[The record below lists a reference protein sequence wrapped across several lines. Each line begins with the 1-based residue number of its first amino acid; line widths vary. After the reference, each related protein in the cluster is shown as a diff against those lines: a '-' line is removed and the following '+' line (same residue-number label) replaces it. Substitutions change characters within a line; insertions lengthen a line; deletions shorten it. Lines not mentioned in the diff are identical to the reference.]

1 MSGTEE
7 QNFGAQAGSE
17 GGNQSGTDTA
27 GTNSTTNQSGID
39 YGAKIAALEAE
50 LADVRKEAA
59 SYRNKAKGKE
69 TVEEQLKALQ
79 DEFAKTKRENRLVK
93 NQSLLDKAGCIKS
106 DLVATVIPDDCDNV
120 QEWIDNYKKDN
131 EVLFKTATTNH
142 GGNFKPSN
150 GNNTNPHE
158 AMNEFIRARSGR

>member
-7 QNFGAQAGSE
+7 QENL
-17 GGNQSGTDTA
+17 NQSGTGEEKQTPPPSGTDTA
-27 GTNSTTNQSGID
+27 
-39 YGAKIAALEAE
+39 AEIAALKEQI
-50 LADVRKEAA
+50 ADLRKEAA
-59 SYRNKAKGKE
+59 SYRTKAKGKE

-106 DLVATVIPDDCDNV
+106 DLVASVIPDDCDNV

-131 EVLFKTATTNH
+131 EVLFKAATNNH
-142 GGNFKPSN
+142 GGNYKPANSN
-150 GNNTNPHE
+150 NQNPHE
-158 AMNEFIRARSGR
+158 IVNDFIRSRAGR

>member
-1 MSGTEE
+1 MSGTAE
-7 QNFGAQAGSE
+7 QNFGTQAGSE
-17 GGNQSGTDTA
+17 GGTQSGTDTT
-27 GTNSTTNQSGID
+27 GTNSTNQSGID

-59 SYRNKAKGKE
+59 SYRTKAKGKE

-131 EVLFKTATTNH
+131 EILFKAATTNH
-142 GGNFKPSN
+142 GGNFKPS
-150 GNNTNPHE
+150 GSNNQNPNDY
-158 AMNEFIRARSGR
+158 MNNFIRSVRG

>member
-7 QNFGAQAGSE
+7 QNLDTQAGSE
-17 GGNQSGTDTA
+17 GQQNNAGTQSGTDTTA
-27 GTNSTTNQSGID
+27 QE
-39 YGAKIAALEAE
+39 IAALKAE
-50 LADVRKEAA
+50 ISDLRKEAA
-59 SYRNKAKGKE
+59 SYRTKAKGKE

-93 NQSLLDKAGCIKS
+93 NQALLDKAGCIKS
-106 DLVATVIPDDCDNV
+106 DLVASIIPDDCANV

-131 EVLFKTATTNH
+131 EILFKAATQNH

>member
-1 MSGTEE
+1 MKGVLMSGTGEPNTE
-7 QNFGAQAGSE
+7 LNPSGTGTQPNPPQ
-17 GGNQSGTDTA
+17 QPSGTDTA
-27 GTNSTTNQSGID
+27 
-39 YGAKIAALEAE
+39 AEIAALKAE
-50 LADVRKEAA
+50 ISDLRKEAA
-59 SYRNKAKGKE
+59 NYRTKAKGKE

-120 QEWIDNYKKDN
+120 QEWIENYKKEN
-131 EVLFKTATTNH
+131 EILFKTATTNH

-150 GNNTNPHE
+150 GTNANPHD
-158 AMNEFIRARSGR
+158 AINNFIRSKHGL

>member
-7 QNFGAQAGSE
+7 QNLGTQSGTE
-17 GGNQSGTDTA
+17 GGIQSGTDTT
-27 GTNSTTNQSGID
+27 GTNSTNQSGID

-93 NQSLLDKAGCIKS
+93 NQALLDKAGCIKS

-131 EVLFKTATTNH
+131 EILFKAATTNH

-150 GNNTNPHE
+150 GNNTNPHD
-158 AMNEFIRARSGR
+158 AMNEFIRAKSGR

>member
-1 MSGTEE
+1 MSGTGE
-7 QNFGAQAGSE
+7 QNFGAQSGTE
-17 GGNQSGTDTA
+17 GGTQSGTDTT
-27 GTNSTTNQSGID
+27 GTNSTNQSGID

-59 SYRNKAKGKE
+59 SYRTKAKGKE

-120 QEWIDNYKKDN
+120 QEWIENYKKEN
-131 EVLFKTATTNH
+131 EILFKTATQNH

-150 GNNTNPHE
+150 GTNVNPHD
-158 AMNEFIRARSGR
+158 AINNFIRSKHGL

>member
-7 QNFGAQAGSE
+7 QDKQAAQSGTEGAQTNA
-17 GGNQSGTDTA
+17 GNQSGTDTTA
-27 GTNSTTNQSGID
+27 QE
-39 YGAKIAALEAE
+39 IAALKAE
-50 LADVRKEAA
+50 ISDLRKEAA
-59 SYRNKAKGKE
+59 NYRTKAKGKE

-120 QEWIDNYKKDN
+120 QEWIENYKKEN
-131 EVLFKTATTNH
+131 EILFKTATTNH

-150 GNNTNPHE
+150 GTNANPHD
-158 AMNEFIRARSGR
+158 AINNFIRSKHGL